1 MKAIGNNI
9 IIKEEKQVTKKTK
22 SGLILGEKQREDI
35 RYNKAIIISIGDQVK
50 GLSKN
55 NEIFYDKVA
64 GHKIEF
70 NDEIYKVIKFQD
82 VVVLL

>member
-9 IIKEEKQVTKKTK
+9 IIKTEKQTTKKTK

-35 RYNKAIIISIGDQVK
+35 RYNKAIIISLGSEVK
-50 GLSKN
+50 GLKVADA
-55 NEIFYDKVA
+55 IFYDKVQ
-64 GHKIEF
+64 GHKFEF
-70 NDEIYKVIKFQD
+70 NDEFYKVIKYQD